1 MATMVHSADSTSAVA
16 AMTPYRLQPQSW
28 HTRCAFCH
36 GKGSLKLHYSNALGH
51 RFTTATAVDC
61 PHCDARSFTAFGT
74 PPHTDLVLVSLDT
87 GNGLCSYGEVPRAKS
102 VAYAQACQI
111 ATNARAWRI
120 EELDPG
126 GMVVTEW
133 P

>member
-1 MATMVHSADSTSAVA
+1 MVHSADSTSAVA
-16 AMTPYRLQPQSW
+16 AMTAPYRLQPRSW

-36 GKGSLKLHYSNALGH
+36 GKGSLRLHYSNARGE
-51 RFTTATAVDC
+51 RFAASIGVDC
-61 PHCDARSFTAFGT
+61 PHCDKRGSTAFGT
-74 PPHTDLVLVSLDT
+74 PPHTDLVLVSIDT
-87 GNGLCSYGEVPRAKS
+87 GNGLCSAGEVPRYKS
-102 VAYAQACQI
+102 VAYAQACQA

>member
-1 MATMVHSADSTSAVA
+1 MT
-16 AMTPYRLQPQSW
+16 TPYRLQPASW
-28 HTRCAFCH
+28 HTRCAFCF
-36 GKGSLKLHYSNALGH
+36 GVGSLKLHYSNSHGE
-51 RFTTATAVDC
+51 RFTASIYVEC
-61 PHCDARSFTAFGT
+61 PHCDGKGTFPFGAK
-74 PPHTDLVLVSLDT
+74 PSTDLVLVSLDT

-102 VAYAQACQI
+102 VAYAQACQV

-133 P
+133 H